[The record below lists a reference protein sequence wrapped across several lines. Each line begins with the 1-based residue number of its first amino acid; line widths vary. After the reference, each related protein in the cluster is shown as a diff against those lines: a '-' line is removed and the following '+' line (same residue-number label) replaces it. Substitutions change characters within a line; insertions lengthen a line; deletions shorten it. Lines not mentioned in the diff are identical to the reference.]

1 MNKNLVI
8 ILCVIVMIALLL
20 PSGGKERSI
29 SGIPAPVQEQASG
42 GETLA
47 IKGYEVKLSFL
58 YSYDIEALVVHKKN
72 YTANN
77 FQDKLAPVDLALAWG
92 TVAQYNKEIDLNWSQ
107 SGRFAH
113 WQVDSV
119 EKLTPMGG
127 MRGVQI
133 QASNNHLIPA
143 DKYVAQKIK
152 KIKTGDHIRIKGYLV
167 NVQATKPD
175 GQRFYWNSSTTRE
188 DTGGG
193 ACEVIYVKDIQ
204 KIS

>member
-20 PSGGKERSI
+20 PSGGKQRSVAGI
-29 SGIPAPVQEQASG
+29 SEPVQKPASG

-72 YTANN
+72 YTANHI
-77 FQDKLAPVDLALAWG
+77 QDKLSPVDLALAWG
-92 TVAQYNKEIDLNWSQ
+92 SVAQYNKEIDFHWSQ
-107 SGRFAH
+107 NNRFAH
-113 WQVDSV
+113 WRVDNVSELAPV
-119 EKLTPMGG
+119 GG
-127 MRGVQI
+127 MQGVQV

-143 DKYVAQKIK
+143 NKYVAQKIK
-152 KIKTGDHIRIKGYLV
+152 KIKTGDHIRIQGYLV
-167 NVQATKPD
+167 NINATKPD
-175 GQRFYWNSSTTRE
+175 GQRFYWNSSTSRT
-188 DTGGG
+188 DAGNG

>member
-1 MNKNLVI
+1 MNKNFVI
-8 ILCVIVMIALLL
+8 ILCVIVMIALLW
-20 PSGGKERSI
+20 PSSGKQRSV
-29 SGIPAPVQEQASG
+29 SGIPEPVQEEASG

-72 YTANN
+72 YTANSL
-77 FQDKLAPVDLALAWG
+77 QDKLAPVDLALAWG
-92 TVAQYNKEIDLNWSQ
+92 TVAQYNQEIDLNWSQ
-107 SGRFAH
+107 SGRFAR

-127 MRGVQI
+127 MQGVQI

-143 DKYVAQKIK
+143 DKYIAQKIK

-167 NVQATKPD
+167 NVRATKPN
-175 GQRFYWNSSTTRE
+175 GQYFNWNSSTTRK
-188 DTGGG
+188 DTGSG
-193 ACEVIYVKDIQ
+193 ACELIYVKDIQ